1 MIVLILIILQ
11 LIFESAM
18 DAFNYKAKY
27 PDLFKISEKSAK
39 TWSKQAKGVMV
50 CTFFALIYF
59 CSFDMIQNW
68 WTFEKFVI
76 LWNYGQFIL
85 AYITVRFA
93 LFNPL
98 FNLQI
103 NQRIDYLGTTSITDG
118 LLSLPILNILNLIPC
133 RVFILVAGIWDIL
146 HITQTIN
153 F

>member
-1 MIVLILIILQ
+1 MIVLILILLQ
-11 LIFESAM
+11 LFFESTM

-27 PDLFKISEKSAK
+27 PTLFKITEKSAK
-39 TWSKQAKGVMV
+39 TWSKQAKGAMI

-59 CSFDMIQNW
+59 TFSMLQKWQTFDR
-68 WTFEKFVI
+68 FVI
-76 LWNYGQFIL
+76 LWNYGQFLL
-85 AYITVRFA
+85 AYITIRFA

-103 NQRIDYLGTTSITDG
+103 KQRIDYVGTTSITDK

-146 HITQTIN
+146 HITN
-153 F
+153 NLN